1 MHRKKT
7 EIIFAY
13 QKFWNKPQRALKL
26 LKSVMS
32 LFYKIWVGLVF
43 SVFMVIL
50 LPGIVLPFLLGQR
63 FGSIGYAFLSLWS
76 WIFSKLTFIRY
87 KFYGTENF
95 KDKAYIF
102 VSNHTSFLDIPGL
115 TMLLPG
121 QFRPLAKKELLKIP
135 VFGWIARTA
144 TIIVDRSSHESRK
157 KSIDQLK
164 VFLKNGISILI
175 FVEGTQNR
183 TKEILQPFHDGAFRI
198 AIDTQQP
205 VLPIVVLGAGGL
217 MPPGTIDLKPG
228 LIRIYAGEEIPTQ
241 NLTVQQVGQLKQKTF
256 DAMSQMIVQNRQ

>member
-1 MHRKKT
+1 MK
-7 EIIFAY
+7 I
-13 QKFWNKPQRALKL
+13 L
-26 LKSVMS
+26 LSVWS

-43 SVFMVIL
+43 TVFMIVL

-63 FGSIGYAFLSLWS
+63 FGSVGYAFLWLWS

-87 KFYGTENF
+87 KFYGRENF
-95 KDKAYIF
+95 SKGKAYIY

-144 TIIVDRSSHESRK
+144 AIIVDRSSPESRK
-157 KSIDQLK
+157 KSIDRLK
-164 VFLKNGISILI
+164 NFLKRGISILI

-198 AIDTQQP
+198 AVDTQQP
-205 VLPIVVLGAGGL
+205 VLPVVVLGAGRL
-217 MPPGTIDLKPG
+217 MPPGTINLKPG
-228 LIRIYAGEEIPTQ
+228 LIRIFVGEEIPTQ
-241 NLTVQQVGQLKQKTF
+241 NMTVLQVKQLKQKAF
-256 DAMSQMIVQNRQ
+256 DTMSEMIKQNGDGE

>member
-1 MHRKKT
+1 MK
-7 EIIFAY
+7 I
-13 QKFWNKPQRALKL
+13 L
-26 LKSVMS
+26 LSVWS

-43 SVFMVIL
+43 TVFMIVL

-63 FGSIGYAFLSLWS
+63 FGSVGYAFLWLWS

-87 KFYGTENF
+87 KFYGRENF
-95 KDKAYIF
+95 SQGKAYIY

-121 QFRPLAKKELLKIP
+121 QFRPLAKRELLKIP

-144 TIIVDRSSHESRK
+144 AIIVDRSSPESRK
-157 KSIDQLK
+157 KSIDRLK
-164 VFLKNGISILI
+164 NFLKRGISILI

-198 AIDTQQP
+198 AVDTQQP
-205 VLPIVVLGAGGL
+205 VLPIVVLGAGRL
-217 MPPGTIDLKPG
+217 MPPGTINLKPG
-228 LIRIYAGEEIPTQ
+228 LIRIYVGEEIPTQ
-241 NLTVQQVGQLKQKTF
+241 NMTAQQVKQLKQKAF
-256 DAMSQMIVQNRQ
+256 DTMAEMIKQNDG

>member
-1 MHRKKT
+1 M
-7 EIIFAY
+7 
-13 QKFWNKPQRALKL
+13 KPV
-26 LKSVMS
+26 KSVLR
-32 LFYKIWVGLVF
+32 LFYKIWVGIVF

-50 LPGIVLPFLLGQR
+50 LPGIVLPFFLGQR
-63 FGSIGYAFLSLWS
+63 FGSVGYAFLSLWS

-95 KDKAYIF
+95 VKGKAYIF
-102 VSNHTSFLDIPGL
+102 VSNHTSYLDIPGL

-157 KSIDQLK
+157 KSIDRLK

-175 FVEGTQNR
+175 FAEGTQNR
-183 TKEILQPFHDGAFRI
+183 SKEILQPFHDGAFRI
-198 AIDTQQP
+198 AVDTQQP
-205 VLPIVVLGAGGL
+205 LLPIIVLGAGKL

-228 LIRIYAGEEIPTQ
+228 LIRIYAGKEIPTL
-241 NLTVQQVGQLKQKTF
+241 NMTVQQVSLLKQQTF
-256 DAMSQMIVQNRQ
+256 DAMTQMIVQNRQ